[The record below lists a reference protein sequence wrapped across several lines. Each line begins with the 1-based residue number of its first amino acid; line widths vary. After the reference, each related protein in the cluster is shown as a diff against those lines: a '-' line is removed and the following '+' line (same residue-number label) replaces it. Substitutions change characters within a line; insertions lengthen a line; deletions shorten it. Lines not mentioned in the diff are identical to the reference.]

1 MPVPLLI
8 AIDAEHERRVVEL
21 LASRPGEVLV
31 GRRPADE
38 VELLSAA
45 AAGHGSIALITPYF
59 PGMTRDVVL
68 QLHAHGV
75 RVLCL
80 GVAEGARSLGADA
93 VVPVDAG
100 AEDLLAALR
109 DLPPDPV
116 LPPRPASR
124 PRPQGPGR
132 ILAVSGTA
140 GAPGRTSVAIGLAEE
155 LALNGHRTILIDADL
170 AAPSVAPALGLLD
183 EASALAA
190 LCRLAGRESLAPGG
204 VAGHL
209 ASLDSGLGVVSGL
222 AKPERWLDIGPA
234 AIEEVLAAAAREAA
248 FVVVDTAHRQPGP
261 AETVGPSREA
271 VTDVVLAAADEAVY
285 VAGGEVLGM
294 QRLILAL
301 AAEEPP
307 RADRLVIT
315 RVRTSAAGRDPERS
329 IVHAL
334 ERYAGGVAAL
344 RLVPDDRPAYD
355 AALLAGQT
363 LAECRPRSPARQAL
377 ASLAAEI
384 GGPAATPRPGSG
396 RRSRPG
402 RGSAAATR
410 RNPAG
415 SPSRNGRMSA

>member
-21 LASRPGEVLV
+21 LAARPGEVLV

-59 PGMTRDVVL
+59 PGMTRDVVM

-80 GVAEGARSLGADA
+80 GAAAGARALGADA
-93 VVPVDAG
+93 VVPVDA
-100 AEDLLAALR
+100 AADDLLAALH

-116 LPPRPASR
+116 LPPMPASR

-140 GAPGRTSVAIGLAEE
+140 GAPGRTSVAIGVAEE
-155 LALNGHRTILIDADL
+155 LALSGHRTILIDADL
-170 AAPSVAPALGLLD
+170 AAPSVAPVLGLLD

-190 LCRLAGRESLAPGG
+190 LCRLAGRERLTPGD

-209 ASLDSGLGVVSGL
+209 AFLDSGVGVVSGL
-222 AKPERWLDIGPA
+222 ARPERWPDIGPA
-234 AIEEVLAAAAREAA
+234 AIGEVLAAAACEAA
-248 FVVVDTAHRQPGP
+248 FVVVDTAHRRPGP

-271 VTDVVLAAADEAVY
+271 VTDAVLEAADETLY

-301 AAEEPP
+301 AADESP
-307 RADRLVIT
+307 RADRLVVT
-315 RVRTSAAGRDPERS
+315 RVRAAAAGSDPERS

-334 ERYAGGVAAL
+334 ERYAGGTGAL
-344 RLVPDDRPAYD
+344 RLVPDDRQAYD

-363 LAECRPRSPARQAL
+363 LAECRPRSPARLAL

-384 GGPAATPRPGSG
+384 GGQDGIPGQ
-396 RRSRPG
+396 RPG
-402 RGSAAATR
+402 RRARQGRGR
-410 RNPAG
+410 RMQL
-415 SPSRNGRMSA
+415 SP